1 MVELRVGEE
10 VDHHGGDRRPV
21 GDARAGD
28 LHAGAVAIPARED
41 HHGRA
46 EVDRRVHAGLHAGD
60 MEHRQRREVLLL
72 TKSRLLDQRKAAR
85 SDAHRNMLE
94 QALEAIDEELNS
106 L

>member
-1 MVELRVGEE
+1 MARGWESKSVEDQLEE
-10 VDHHGGDRRPV
+10 RE
-21 GDARAGD
+21 RAK
-28 LHAGAVAIPARED
+28 LQAAIPAPTET
-41 HHGRA
+41 
-46 EVDRRVHAGLHAGD
+46 L
-60 MEHRQRREVLLL
+60 EHRQRREVLLL